1 MHPLLKLDG
10 RFSSS
15 SSGGGGGGGGGS
27 SSSSSSSSSIL
38 GVFFWDIIFINSAS
52 PYLKRQTESS

>member
-1 MHPLLKLDG
+1 MHSLLKLDG

-15 SSGGGGGGGGGS
+15 SSGGGGGGGG
-27 SSSSSSSSSIL
+27 SSSSSSSSIL